1 MDVSNDDLFVALV
14 LLLSKQL
21 DEQARDKG
29 TTRAGG
35 DYTAEAI
42 ALIHRKKADIL
53 ARAARA

>member
-1 MDVSNDDLFVALV
+1 MNVSNDDLFVALV
-14 LLLSKQL
+14 LVLSKQL
-21 DEQARDKG
+21 DEQAVAGGKHRS
-29 TTRAGG
+29 GG